1 MESTDR
7 RSFFRSLVV
16 GGAAVTDTL
25 HGLPLK
31 HRKADKLRGTRLYH
45 GPMLIPPDVAEVIRE
60 EPDLHRTRE
69 RKLVSRY
76 AEDGITWLFRCQIPA
91 SRAMVGEVVRTPEGA
106 YRVHCWSAATSARR
120 DARELIKNRSLA
132 TEQEFTPEKEPFNPN
147 QLDRLMELMSGWSDD
162 DRAAYRS

>member
-1 MESTDR
+1 MATDR
-7 RSFFRSLVV
+7 RSFFRTLVV

-45 GPMLIPPDVAEVIRE
+45 GPMFVPPDVAEIIRE
-60 EPDLHRTRE
+60 DPSLHRTRE

-91 SRAMVGEVVRTPEGA
+91 SRAMVGEVIRTPEGT
-106 YRVHCWSAATSARR
+106 YRVHCWSVAISARR
-120 DARELIKNRSLA
+120 DAREIIERSR
-132 TEQEFTPEKEPFNPN
+132 QPETGEELPTISSPMPVPTHAAWKSED
-147 QLDRLMELMSGWSDD
+147 LDRLMLEGV
-162 DRAAYRS
+162 